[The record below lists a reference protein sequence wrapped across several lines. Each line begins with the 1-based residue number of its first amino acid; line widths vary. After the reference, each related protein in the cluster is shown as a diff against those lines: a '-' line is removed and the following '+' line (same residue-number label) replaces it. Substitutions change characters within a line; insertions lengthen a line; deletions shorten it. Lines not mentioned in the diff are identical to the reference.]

1 MIRQVTTLLAGN
13 GLAQLVHV
21 VTILVVV
28 GGFFEPADY
37 GAYAVG
43 MSFVGILSSVA
54 SFRYEL
60 GIVSARGHAA
70 AANIALASVAI
81 AVVVSLAG
89 YWLVGPLIDYFGQH
103 VPLRATAL
111 VIAALVFFKALDQI
125 FASLLFRR
133 EAYLYYSV
141 LRVMQALLL
150 LAGFSWAASAGATT
164 AGMLLATLVSYAAF
178 ALGGFVAAARH
189 GSFRGAR
196 LARMRSVLRSNRE
209 FLMYSTPQ
217 TLIDS
222 ALAHGLNF
230 VLAAFAGAA
239 IVGYFNFL
247 QRAVKAPL
255 ALLFGAV
262 SQVLFRFSAANR
274 SDPPRVAGAL
284 SRTFRYV
291 AWGLLAAMLAVV
303 LAQEWFEYLPLD
315 EDWAGLREY
324 ILPFSVWMLSPFLFS
339 PFSTLPVVYDRQREF
354 FLAATSYNLVA
365 LAALTL
371 MFRAGYVAAAFWAV
385 GLISVLYYLGMNRW
399 LLRFVNADRKG

>member
-70 AANIALASVAI
+70 AANIAMASAAI
-81 AVVVSLAG
+81 AVVISLAG
-89 YWLVGPLIDYFGQH
+89 YWLAGPLIDYFGRR
-103 VPLRATAL
+103 VPLGATAL
-111 VIAALVFFKALDQI
+111 MIASLVFFKALDQI
-125 FASLLFRR
+125 FASLMFRR
-133 EAYLYYSV
+133 EAYFQYSV
-141 LRVMQALLL
+141 LRFMQALLL
-150 LAGFSWAASAGATT
+150 LAGFCWAAFAGATT
-164 AGMLLATLVSYAAF
+164 AGMLLATLVSYVAF
-178 ALGGFVAAARH
+178 ALGGLVIAVRH
-189 GSFRGAR
+189 GSFRGVR
-196 LARMRSVLRSNRE
+196 LARMRSVIRSNQE
-209 FLMYSTPQ
+209 FLRYSTPQ

-222 ALAHGLNF
+222 ALAHGINF

-239 IVGYFNFL
+239 IVGYFNFM

-274 SDPPRVAGAL
+274 KDPPRVAGAL
-284 SRTFRYV
+284 KRAFRYV
-291 AWGLLAAMLAVV
+291 AGGLLAALLAAF
-303 LAQEWFEYLPLD
+303 LAREWFAYLPLAD
-315 EDWAGLREY
+315 HWAGLRDY

-339 PFSTLPVVYDRQREF
+339 PFATLPVVYDKQREF
-354 FLAATSYNLVA
+354 FLAATSYNLLA
-365 LAALTL
+365 LVVLTL
-371 MFRAGYVAAAFWAV
+371 MFRAGLVSAAFWTV
-385 GLISVLYYLGMNRW
+385 GLTSVLYYLAMNRW
-399 LLRFVNADRKG
+399 LLRFVNDDR